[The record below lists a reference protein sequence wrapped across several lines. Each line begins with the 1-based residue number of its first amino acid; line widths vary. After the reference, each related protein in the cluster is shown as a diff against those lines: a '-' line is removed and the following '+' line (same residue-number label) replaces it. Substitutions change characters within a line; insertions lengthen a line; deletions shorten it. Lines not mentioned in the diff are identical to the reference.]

1 MAITMKYQQ
10 KRLNHK
16 KVDTY
21 RVTYNEIYKDFL
33 MSSDYIYEDKV
44 MFVYKDGTEIVNK
57 IIPIKDV
64 MQHAT
69 IRQFFKYDEELASR
83 KFKGSVYDINPSFVF
98 NY

>member
-1 MAITMKYQQ
+1 MKYQQ

-44 MFVYKDGTEIVNK
+44 MFVYKDGTEVVNK

-69 IRQFFKYDEELASR
+69 IRRFFKYDEELASR
-83 KFKGSVYDINPSFVF
+83 KFKGSAYDINPSFVF